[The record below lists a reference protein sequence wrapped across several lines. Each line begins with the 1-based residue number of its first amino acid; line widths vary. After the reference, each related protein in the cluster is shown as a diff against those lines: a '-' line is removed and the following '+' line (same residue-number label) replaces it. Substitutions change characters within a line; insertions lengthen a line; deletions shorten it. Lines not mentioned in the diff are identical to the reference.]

1 VPPDNFDVIC
11 ERFERVLEDD
21 ALVDRAAEINQRTV
35 RERLAREALVPKV
48 TAFYDEVFARHVR
61 QPGPPRRR
69 SA

>member
-1 VPPDNFDVIC
+1 
-11 ERFERVLEDD
+11 VLEDD

-35 RERLAREALVPKV
+35 RERLAREVLVPKV